1 MGLALMMSGTDPLPA
16 AQHVVN
22 VSQVTESR
30 KGLLDGNGFSYL
42 SLSWSLNRAQAFEP
56 ALIMPW
62 FRETN

>member
-1 MGLALMMSGTDPLPA
+1 MMSGTDPLPA

-56 ALIMPW
+56 ALIIP
-62 FRETN
+62 